1 VLAYINTFVLKGD
14 PQVFES
20 LMASHEQFLRT
31 QSGFGGFELS
41 PSDTRPGEYVNI
53 VQWVSEESH
62 ASLRQTKDFQVQV
75 TNLLG
80 VADVSC
86 SEVVNASADVTHA
99 AEASSA

>member
-1 VLAYINTFVLKGD
+1 MLAYINTFVLKGD

-20 LMASHEQFLRT
+20 LMASHAEYLRT
-31 QSGFGGFELS
+31 QAGFGGFELN

-62 ASLRQTKDFQVQV
+62 AALRQTKAFQVQV

-86 SEVVNASADVTHA
+86 SEVVEASADVTQA
-99 AEASSA
+99 AEARSA